1 MLAAAA
7 DARRV
12 SRPME
17 LTDSSPP
24 VERRA
29 PSRRRR
35 LRPRSLG
42 GWVVRAASVALVL
55 TAWELYAPHV
65 NPIFL
70 RPPSQVLSAFLTL
83 SSDGVLLT
91 ATRESVHNLLIGLL
105 LALVFG
111 LGIGL
116 ASARSWLAYNA
127 VNPWLTALYSTPSVA
142 LVPFMSLWLGIGDT
156 AKVAV
161 IALFAVFPILVN
173 TQQGVR
179 YVAPELLEVA
189 RSFNSSE
196 SRLWRDV
203 LLPASLPFIF
213 AGIRLAVPRAL
224 VGIVLAEFL
233 ISVGGGLGSLIIVY
247 QNTFRVDRMLVPVIV
262 VAFMGV
268 VLIAA
273 VQWLEARL
281 APWARR

>member
-1 MLAAAA
+1 
-7 DARRV
+7 V
-12 SRPME
+12 E
-17 LTDSSPP
+17 LTDSATRDVP
-24 VERRA
+24 EA
-29 PSRRRR
+29 
-35 LRPRSLG
+35 RPRSRRWRL
-42 GWVVRAASVALVL
+42 WPRSVREWTVGAASVVVVL
-55 TAWELYAPHV
+55 AAWQLYAPHV

-70 RPPSQVLSAFLTL
+70 RPPSQVLSAFVTLTAE
-83 SSDGVLLT
+83 GVLPA
-91 ATRESVHNLLIGLL
+91 ATLESVRVLLIGLL
-105 LALVFG
+105 LALVAG

-116 ASARSWLAYNA
+116 ATARHWLAYHA

-179 YVAPELLEVA
+179 YVDPELLEVA
-189 RSFNSSE
+189 RAFSSSE
-196 SRLWRDV
+196 RRVWTDV
-203 LLPASLPFIF
+203 LLPGALPFIF
-213 AGIRLAVPRAL
+213 TGIRLAVPRAL
-224 VGIVLAEFL
+224 VGMVLAEFL

-273 VQWLEARL
+273 VQWLEGRL
-281 APWARR
+281 APWARRDG

>member
-1 MLAAAA
+1 MN
-7 DARRV
+7 V
-12 SRPME
+12 E
-17 LTDSSPP
+17 LTESSPP
-24 VERRA
+24 VA
-29 PSRRRR
+29 PVARPRRRH
-35 LRPRSLG
+35 LWPRSLKE
-42 GWVVRAASVALVL
+42 WAVRLASVIVVL
-55 TAWELYAPHV
+55 AVWQLYAPHI

-70 RPPSQVLSAFLTL
+70 RPPSQVVAAFVKLA
-83 SSDGVLLT
+83 SDGVLLT
-91 ATRESVHNLLIGLL
+91 ATLESVHNLLIGFL

-111 LGIGL
+111 LAIGL
-116 ASARSWLAYNA
+116 ASARSWLTYNA

-179 YVAPELLEVA
+179 YVDPGLLEVA

-196 SRLWRDV
+196 RRLWRDV
-203 LLPASLPFIF
+203 LLPGALPFIF
-213 AGIRLAVPRAL
+213 AGIKLAVPRAL
-224 VGIVLAEFL
+224 VGMVLAEFL

-247 QNTFRVDRMLVPVIV
+247 QNTFRVDRMFVPVIV

-268 VLIAA
+268 VMIGI
-273 VQWLEARL
+273 VQWLESRL
-281 APWARR
+281 TPWARHDR

>member
-1 MLAAAA
+1 
-7 DARRV
+7 
-12 SRPME
+12 ME
-17 LTDSSPP
+17 LTESSPP
-24 VERRA
+24 VA
-29 PSRRRR
+29 PVARRRWS
-35 LRPRSLG
+35 LWPRSLRA
-42 GWVVRAASVALVL
+42 WLVRAASVSVVL
-55 TAWELYAPHV
+55 GAWELYAPHV

-70 RPPSQVLSAFLTL
+70 RPPTQVLSALLTL
-83 SSDGVLLT
+83 SSDGTLQT
-91 ATRESVHNLLIGLL
+91 ATLESVHNLLIGLL

-116 ASARSWLAYNA
+116 GSARSWLAYNA
-127 VNPWLTALYSTPSVA
+127 VNPWLIALYSTPSVA

-161 IALFAVFPILVN
+161 IALFSVFPILIN

-179 YVAPELLEVA
+179 YVDPDLVEVA
-189 RSFNSSE
+189 RSFCSSE
-196 SRLWRDV
+196 ARLWRDV
-203 LLPASLPFIF
+203 LLPAALPFIF
-213 AGIRLAVPRAL
+213 AGVRLAVPRAL
-224 VGIVLAEFL
+224 VGMVLAEFL

-273 VQWLEARL
+273 VQWLEGRL
-281 APWARR
+281 APWSRRDR